1 MLHPFKH
8 VILAAT
14 VSAVALT
21 AASAQDVARED
32 TVIFDIDR
40 TIRDPGNFNWFTP
53 GVKRQHGAHQVMWE
67 PLFILNYESGQIEPW
82 LATDY

>member
-21 AASAQDVARED
+21 AASAQNVARED

-53 GVKRQHGAHQVMWE
+53 GC
-67 PLFILNYESGQIEPW
+67 
-82 LATDY
+82 